1 MSEKLNKILELASE
15 RRGSAAVV
23 TIRGSVSIS
32 DAERLAEKLETFA
45 AEKVPI
51 VVLDLGEMDFIC
63 SAGLGAII
71 SCHVKS
77 RHHHG
82 VIKLVAP
89 RPAVR
94 ELFETTRL
102 TKLFEFHDSVEDAL
116 AV

>member
-1 MSEKLNKILELASE
+1 MSEKLGKMLELATE
-15 RRGSAAVV
+15 RRGSAVVV

-32 DAERLAEKLETFA
+32 DADVLAERLEALA
-45 AEKVPI
+45 AEGVPT
-51 VVLDLGEMDFIC
+51 VVLDLSEMDFIC

-77 RHHHG
+77 RHHRG

-102 TKLFEFHDSVEDAL
+102 TKLFDFCDSVEQAL
-116 AV
+116 AD